1 MDPSNIPPGLVHVQR
16 QERDGLLT
24 VSLLRNV
31 ISFVHDFD
39 SVVNQCFAHDF
50 TFQTENLT
58 IGIRHF
64 APAHYA
70 HIYLRITSDC
80 ATG

>member
-39 SVVNQCFAHDF
+39 SVVNAL
-50 TFQTENLT
+50 LT
-58 IGIRHF
+58 ISHSKQK
-64 APAHYA
+64 
-70 HIYLRITSDC
+70 T
-80 ATG
+80 